1 MLFSKCNGPGFSFLS
16 VNHWQVHSWTEIIKG
31 VMLWQVSLTFSNCNF
46 LHICHTSINNLF
58 FLILHVL
65 EELSWNISKIGHPLS
80 CHPLFCKTEK
90 QKDRGSVPI
99 IYVPFKRASLAFIN
113 SHTCLVFRRLGLV
126 QAEIRYQW
134 NSLDTVYRDMVYS
147 VDSTLM
153 VYQELLHP

>member
-1 MLFSKCNGPGFSFLS
+1 MWCSGRFLLLSQIVTFCTS
-16 VNHWQVHSWTEIIKG
+16 VILLST
-31 VMLWQVSLTFSNCNF
+31 
-46 LHICHTSINNLF
+46 ICF